1 MAWWLHLAAVAA
13 ATGGEEDR
21 RPRILHPSLRLS
33 LLPQPAAAAAAL
45 TSSTTAAVVEVT
57 EKAHTPCFSLLLS
70 PLPLQAAT
78 AAPGSGSSGCNWR
91 QWQAPCLSRKNRQAC
106 FLLLFSTDIL
116 DVSPADSLVYL
127 LSICW

>member
-1 MAWWLHLAAVAA
+1 MGAAVAWWLHLAVVAA
-13 ATGGEEDR
+13 VTGGEEDR

-78 AAPGSGSSGCNWR
+78 AAPASGSSDCNWR
-91 QWQAPCLSRKNRQAC
+91 QWQAGGGPTCIQWYSVEYLNFLAKNFIYIMYIQVC
-106 FLLLFSTDIL
+106 I
-116 DVSPADSLVYL
+116 
-127 LSICW
+127 